1 MQADDQQ
8 NNYDQRNIDTM
19 EMVYGRGYMSGGG
32 DTEVAKILNG
42 IALNGKRVLDY
53 GCGLGGA
60 TVAMAEQLK
69 AGSVVG
75 LDIDQG
81 LLSRAQVLVDER
93 GVSDC
98 IELVEGTPT
107 GLPFADNE
115 FDVVY
120 VTAVSCHMP
129 NLVAFF
135 REISRVVKSGGWIA
149 GSEWFVR
156 ENNQAFRNWD
166 DLLRSRG
173 LNFYF
178 VNKQTFESA
187 LSATDLSEIG
197 FLDRTEAFTEIA
209 EKSQQRVLND
219 LKPQLMDALGQ
230 SGYSAFVEWTNVRYH
245 GLADGG
251 LLQQHFRAR
260 K

>member
-1 MQADDQQ
+1 MQADNQQ

-32 DTEVAKILNG
+32 DAEVAKILNG
-42 IALNGKRVLDY
+42 ITLNGKRVLDY

-60 TVAMAEQLK
+60 SVAIATQLHAE
-69 AGSVVG
+69 SVVG
-75 LDIDQG
+75 LDIDPG
-81 LLSRAQVLVDER
+81 LVSRAQVLVNER
-93 GVSDC
+93 GVSDR
-98 IELVEGTPT
+98 IALVEGTAA
-107 GLPFADNE
+107 GLTFADNE

-129 NLVAFF
+129 DLVTFF
-135 REISRVVKSGGWIA
+135 SEIKRVVKPGGWIV

-156 ENNQAFRNWD
+156 EDNQAFRNWD
-166 DLLRSRG
+166 DLLRNRG

-178 VNKQTFESA
+178 VNRDSFESA
-187 LSATDLSEIG
+187 LSENDLSDIA
-197 FLDRTEAFTEIA
+197 FLDRSEAFTA
-209 EKSQQRVLND
+209 FAKQSQQKVLNE
-219 LKPQLMDALGQ
+219 LKPQLIDSLGKA
-230 SGYSAFVEWTNVRYH
+230 GYSSFVEWTNVRYH

-251 LLQQHFRAR
+251 LSQQHFRAR

>member
-1 MQADDQQ
+1 MQANDQQ

-32 DTEVAKILNG
+32 DAEVAKILSG
-42 IALNGKRVLDY
+42 IELSGKRVLDY

-60 TVAMAEQLK
+60 SVAIATQLK
-69 AGSVVG
+69 AESVVG
-75 LDIDQG
+75 LDIDPG

-98 IELVEGTPT
+98 IELVEGTPDELSFT
-107 GLPFADNE
+107 DNE

-120 VTAVSCHMP
+120 VTAVSCHLP
-129 NLVAFF
+129 DLVAFF
-135 REISRVVKSGGWIA
+135 REIKRVVKPGGWIV

-156 ENNQAFRNWD
+156 EDNQAFRNWD
-166 DLLRSRG
+166 DLLRNRG

-178 VNKQTFESA
+178 VNRNSFESA
-187 LSATDLSEIG
+187 LSANDLSDIA
-197 FLDRTEAFTEIA
+197 FLDRTEAFTA
-209 EKSQQRVLND
+209 FAKQSQQRVLKE

-230 SGYSAFVEWTNVRYH
+230 SGYSSFVEWADVRYH
-245 GLADGG
+245 GLAGGG